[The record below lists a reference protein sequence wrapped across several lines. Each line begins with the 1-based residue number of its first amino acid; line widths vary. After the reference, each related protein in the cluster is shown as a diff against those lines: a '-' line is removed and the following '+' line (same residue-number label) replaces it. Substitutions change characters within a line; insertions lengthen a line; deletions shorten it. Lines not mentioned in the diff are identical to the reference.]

1 MKVDDGMGEVVP
13 AQNRRAHGPWSDLAL
28 HTIGWRAD
36 LPRDFSSIY
45 D

>member
-1 MKVDDGMGEVVP
+1 MGTS
-13 AQNRRAHGPWSDLAL
+13 NYSDEFKQDAVQQI
-28 HTIGWRAD
+28 TVRGD